1 MSMDWIELLIIVV
14 KALIIAFGLLFGFA
28 YMTWFERRLLGRF
41 HMRLGPNRVGPF
53 GLLQPVADAF
63 KMFFKEDFVP
73 AQADKLLFIMAPGI
87 AMSAALVS
95 FCVVP
100 VGPSVSL
107 FGRTITLYLADVNVG
122 MLVVI
127 AVLSL
132 GVYGI
137 ILGGWASNNK
147 YSLLGGLRAAAQVIS
162 YELPYGLSLVGVF
175 MLTGSLSM
183 VDIVNAQARVPF
195 LILQPVAAVVFV
207 AATLAEIS
215 RTPFDLV
222 EAENELVS
230 GFNTEYSSI
239 KFALFFM
246 AEYIGLIVASALVV
260 TLFLGGWQGPILPG
274 IVWFFIK
281 LFAVLYS
288 FIWIRATW
296 PRIRYDQLMAF
307 GWKLLVPLSVANILV
322 TALALVL
329 RDVYGLGA

>member
-1 MSMDWIELLIIVV
+1 MDWIELLIIVV

-207 AATLAEIS
+207 AAALAEIS

-307 GWKLLVPLSVANILV
+307 GWELLVPLSVANILV